1 MGYFLKSCT
10 YFVSFIFPSPLSVVF
25 FDFWGHPKSP
35 LIRWGKG
42 EWQMI
47 EITGCLRLWVFE
59 SPMGFQGFW
68 VISFSLMVSPSYY
81 WVIGFRLGS
90 LVLGSWWRPWVFGSL
105 LSFPLCQTKLYF
117 FLIFFGRFS
126 AIPNET
132 TFFSNS
138 LYDNAIKDNSR
149 SSSPEVF
156 CGKGDLK
163 LY

>member
-1 MGYFLKSCT
+1 MKDLKGMKYLLVFQDVVIGEINHGILFKKLYLFCIIYFPLP
-10 YFVSFIFPSPLSVVF
+10 SFCCFLWF
-25 FDFWGHPKSP
+25 
-35 LIRWGKG
+35 
-42 EWQMI
+42 
-47 EITGCLRLWVFE
+47 LRSSQVTIDNMRE
-59 SPMGFQGFW
+59 GG
-68 VISFSLMVSPSYY
+68 VTDDRNYRLMVSPSYY
-81 WVIGFRLGS
+81 SVIGFRLGS

-105 LSFPLCQTKLYF
+105 LGFPLCQTKLYF